1 LAAKAAKKEADMR
14 LVTFASPH
22 GDRLGALV
30 KGRVVDLNTAYA
42 LYLKSRGE
50 QRAGPEADRLLP
62 SEMIAFLA
70 LGEQGQRM
78 AQAALAHVAT
88 ANSDTPLKDGRGY
101 SAVYASG
108 EVKLGAPIP
117 HPPKVICMGL
127 NYVDHCKES
136 GVPVPTSPFFFIKPW
151 TAVTGPEETVFIPRM
166 KAVNKH
172 VDYELELTI
181 VIGRK
186 GRHVPEKD
194 AYDIVAGY
202 TIMNDISARDF
213 VPPEFLPMKGHNT
226 FAPIGPCITTRD
238 EIGDVDDLDIQL
250 RVNGEVLQNSNTR
263 NFVFKVPQV
272 VSYVS
277 EIVTLEP
284 GDIISTGTPG
294 GVGWKRTPPRWLKP
308 GDIIEAEVENI
319 GILRNRVA
327 AEP

>member
-1 LAAKAAKKEADMR
+1 
-14 LVTFASPH
+14 
-22 GDRLGALV
+22 
-30 KGRVVDLNTAYA
+30 
-42 LYLKSRGE
+42 
-50 QRAGPEADRLLP
+50 
-62 SEMIAFLA
+62 
-70 LGEQGQRM
+70 
-78 AQAALAHVAT
+78 
-88 ANSDTPLKDGRGY
+88 
-101 SAVYASG
+101 
-108 EVKLGAPIP
+108 
-117 HPPKVICMGL
+117 
-127 NYVDHCKES
+127 
-136 GVPVPTSPFFFIKPW
+136 
-151 TAVTGPEETVFIPRM
+151 
-166 KAVNKH
+166 
-172 VDYELELTI
+172 
-181 VIGRK
+181 
-186 GRHVPEKD
+186 VPEKD